1 MPHRNP
7 PPRLPDTRQIV
18 SWSFLPAL
26 WLCAGSVLGDA
37 SSRRPIDSV
46 IEQLSS
52 LVDYQEAVISPDGRL
67 IAWAQGVPEANSSS
81 TRSAVFVAR
90 ADGGGSPRPIKAA
103 QESAGALIGTQ
114 HDLAWSPDSSS
125 LAFLADREQPGQLQ
139 LYVMGAGGIAMK
151 LTHLQGLLA
160 TPRWSPDGKRIASLY
175 TPGASRAAGPFAAAP
190 PEVGVIGE
198 NIDEQR
204 LATVDV
210 ASGAVTLLSPE
221 DLYVYE
227 YDWAP
232 NGAALVATAAH
243 GPGDNGWY
251 TAELMVVDA
260 ATGATH
266 SLYKP
271 PLQIA
276 VPRWSPDGKSIAFIA
291 GLNSDEPIACGEI
304 IRIPAAGGAVE
315 NLTPALKGSA
325 YWLSWRPDSK
335 SLLFVEAADGATGV
349 AEVGA
354 TAPASVRLLWSG
366 AEMLTGPAGIA
377 RGLSVARDG
386 RTTAVIRSSFD
397 HPSQIDSGPVGAWHA
412 VAKPQPISQP
422 LWGKAES
429 VIWHSDEFD
438 VQGWLLYPP
447 DYLPQ
452 RRYPMLVWVH
462 GGPAWLT
469 TPEWPTVGGWF
480 HFLDTV
486 VASQG
491 YVVFYPNPRGSAG
504 FGEAFKRA
512 IVKDQGGADLRDI
525 LAGVKQVVAT
535 RPIDDARVGI
545 GGWSYGGDMTMW
557 ALTQTTRFRAG
568 FAGSATADLLA
579 YYAENDFTAYLLL
592 YFGASP
598 YDDPAVYA
606 KSSPIN
612 FVKNVRTPTL
622 IVVGA
627 SDEESPVLQSREY
640 WNALKSFHVKTQLV
654 IYPDEGHKFHDPVHI
669 KDVAHRLVGWLDD
682 NMGAASVPLH

>member
-1 MPHRNP
+1 MPR
-7 PPRLPDTRQIV
+7 IV
-18 SWSFLPAL
+18 SLALFTAL
-26 WLCAGSVLGDA
+26 WFFAGSALSDP
-37 SSRRPIDSV
+37 SPRRPIDEV
-46 IEQLSS
+46 IEQLSA

-67 IAWAQGVPEANSSS
+67 VAWTQGVPEANSSS

-90 ADGGGSPRPIKAA
+90 ADGSGGPRPIEPA

-114 HDLAWSPDSSS
+114 RDLAWSPDSSS
-125 LAFLADREQPGQLQ
+125 VAFLADREQPGQLQ
-139 LYVMGAGGIAMK
+139 LYVIREGGIAK
-151 LTHLQGLLA
+151 QLTHLEGLLA
-160 TPRWSPDGKRIASLY
+160 TPRWSPDGKRIAILY

-190 PEVGVIGE
+190 PEVGVVGE
-198 NIDEQR
+198 HIDEQR
-204 LATVDV
+204 LATVNL
-210 ASGAVTLLSPE
+210 ASGTVSVLSPK

-232 NGAALVATAAH
+232 NGAAFVATAAH

-251 TAELMVVDA
+251 SAELMVVDA
-260 ATGATH
+260 ATGATR

-304 IRIPAAGGAVE
+304 FRVPAAGGVVE
-315 NLTPALKGSA
+315 NMTPALKGSA

-335 SLLFVEAADGATGV
+335 SLLFVEAVDGATGI
-349 AEVGA
+349 AEVGVK
-354 TAPASVRLLWSG
+354 APASVRLLWTG

-377 RGLSVARDG
+377 RGLSAARDG
-386 RTTAVIRSSFD
+386 RTTVVIRSSFD
-397 HPSQIDSGPVGAWHA
+397 HASQIDSGPVGAWHV
-412 VAKPQPISQP
+412 VAKARPISQP

-429 VIWHSDEFD
+429 VTWQSDEFN

-447 DYLPQ
+447 GYDPQ

-469 TPEWPTVGGWF
+469 SPEWPTVGGWF

-491 YVVFYPNPRGSAG
+491 YFVFYPNPRGSAG

-512 IVKDQGGADLRDI
+512 MVKDQGGGDLRDI
-525 LAGVKQVVAT
+525 LAGVKQVVAS

-579 YYAENDFTAYLLL
+579 YYAENDFNAYLLL

-598 YDDPAVYA
+598 YDDPQVYA

-654 IYPDEGHKFHDPVHI
+654 VYPDEGHKFHDPAHI

-682 NMGAASVPLH
+682 NMGDASAPVH

>member
-1 MPHRNP
+1 MRG
-7 PPRLPDTRQIV
+7 IV
-18 SWSFLPAL
+18 LFSVPVTL
-26 WLCAGSVLGDA
+26 WLTSVGSVYGETSERQSIDA
-37 SSRRPIDSV
+37 V
-46 IEQLSS
+46 IAQLSA
-52 LVDYQEAVISPDGRL
+52 LVDYQEVVISPDSRTV
-67 IAWAQGVPEANSSS
+67 AWAQGVPETNSTS
-81 TRSAVFVAR
+81 TRSAVFVAP
-90 ADGGGSPRPIKAA
+90 ADGRGRPYPIKVT
-103 QESAGALIGTQ
+103 QAGAGTLIGTQ
-114 HDLAWSPDSSS
+114 HDLAWSPDSKS
-125 LAFLADREQPGQLQ
+125 LAFLADREKLGQLQ
-139 LYVMGAGGIAMK
+139 LYVMREGGIATR
-151 LTHLQGLLA
+151 LTNLDGLVA
-160 TPRWSPDGKRIASLY
+160 TPRWSPDGKRIAILY
-175 TPGASRAAGPFAAAP
+175 TPGATRAAGPFAATP
-190 PEVGVIGE
+190 PELGVVGE
-198 NIDEQR
+198 HIDEQR

-210 ASGAVTLLSPE
+210 ATGSVTLLTPE

-227 YDWAP
+227 YDWSP
-232 NGAALVATAAH
+232 NGAEVVATAAH

-251 TAELMVVDA
+251 SAELIAVDA
-260 ATGATH
+260 ATGATR

-271 PLQIA
+271 SSQIA

-304 IRIPAAGGAVE
+304 FRLPASGGAVE
-315 NLTPALKGSA
+315 NLTPNLKGSA

-335 SLLFVEAADGATGV
+335 SILFVDAIDGATGV
-349 AEVGA
+349 AEVSTTPRGG
-354 TAPASVRLLWSG
+354 VHLLWTR
-366 AEMLTGPAGIA
+366 AEMLTGPANIA

-397 HPSQIDSGPVGAWHA
+397 HPSQIESGPAGTWHT
-412 VAKPQPISQP
+412 VAKAQPVSQP
-422 LWGKAES
+422 MWGKAES
-429 VIWHSDEFD
+429 VTWQCDEFT
-438 VQGWLLYPP
+438 VQGWLLYPRNY
-447 DYLPQ
+447 DPQ
-452 RRYPMLVWVH
+452 RKYPMVVWVH

-491 YVVFYPNPRGSAG
+491 YMVFYPNPRGSAG

-512 IVKDQGGADLRDI
+512 MVRDQGGGDLRDI
-525 LAGVKQVVAT
+525 LAGVKHVVAT
-535 RPIDDARVGI
+535 RTIDDTRVGI

-568 FAGSATADLLA
+568 FAGSATADLMA
-579 YYAENDFTAYLLL
+579 YYAENDFNAYLLL

-598 YDDPAVYA
+598 YDDPQVYA

-612 FVKNVRTPTL
+612 FVKNVRTPAL

-654 IYPDEGHKFHDPVHI
+654 VYPDEGHKFHDPAHI

-682 NMGAASVPLH
+682 NMGDASVPLH